1 MLLEEYIQLLV
12 DTTKEVYPKYIQNHI
27 LKGLE
32 KKEIVKD
39 VGNLSLDD
47 SSFDLSEIPEEEKL
61 VTSIQQS
68 EEVAKFLEEWEFN
81 KHYKYSVI
89 FNYDEFER
97 DNLDRAILSGEVLN
111 FTTSI
116 DEFDELASTRRNGF
130 GEMEF
135 TDSVIPTK
143 YETDEFLFLK
153 FNIRYQF
160 NSFQEEHIAKFK
172 YPILV
177 VFFKEL
183 NVFEIRFDTIKNAY
197 KDKDTLYVDNISM
210 IHRWLRNVLGLDIS
224 NVNLEPKIE
233 SICKDKTNN
242 VVVHSQCMSLRTG
255 GKATLE
261 VGGNAD
267 NLLPILGELKELMK
281 RNKILFDKNEE
292 IKELLE
298 DFINDTEETADLPW
312 IALRWTNNVK
322 AKEIIVK
329 FQHRYMGAD
338 YSLLQYLGSQTQ
350 VERMN
355 YVTKYLIGN

>member
-1 MLLEEYIQLLV
+1 MLLKDYIELLV
-12 DTTKEVYPKYIQNHI
+12 DTTNEVYPKYIQNHI

-32 KKEIVKD
+32 RKEIVKD
-39 VGNLSLDD
+39 DGNLSLDD

-61 VTSIQQS
+61 IKSIQKS
-68 EEVAKFLEEWEFN
+68 GEVAKFIEEWEFN

-89 FNYDEFER
+89 FKCDEFKQEK
-97 DNLDRAILSGEVLN
+97 LDEAVTSGEVLN

-116 DEFDELASTRRNGF
+116 DIFDELVSTRRSGL
-130 GEMEF
+130 GVMEF
-135 TDSVIPTK
+135 VETAIPTK

-153 FNIRYQF
+153 FNIKYQF
-160 NSFQEEHIAKFK
+160 NSFQEGRIAKFK

-183 NVFEIRFDTIKNAY
+183 NIFEIRFDTIKNAY

-210 IHRWLRNVLGLDIS
+210 IHRWLKKVLELKIS
-224 NVNLEPKIE
+224 NIDFEPKIE
-233 SICKDKTNN
+233 SICKDEMNN
-242 VVVHSQCMSLRTG
+242 VVVHSQCMSLKTG

-267 NLLPILGELKELMK
+267 NLLPILGELKELMN
-281 RNKILFDKNEE
+281 RNKILFNKNNE

-298 DFINDTEETADLPW
+298 DFINDTEEMAYLPW
-312 IALRWTNNVK
+312 IALRWTNEVK

-329 FQHRYMGAD
+329 FQHRYMGEN

-355 YVTKYLIGN
+355 YVTKYLIEN

>member
-1 MLLEEYIQLLV
+1 MFFEEYKEFLIQ
-12 DTTKEVYPKYIQNHI
+12 TSNEVYPKYIQSHL

-32 KKEIVKD
+32 KQDIVND
-39 VGNLSLDD
+39 DGNLSLFGE
-47 SSFDLSEIPEEEKL
+47 SIDLSELPEEEKL
-61 VTSIQQS
+61 VASIEQRS
-68 EEVAKFLEEWEFN
+68 EVIKFIEEWEFN

-89 FNYDEFER
+89 FNCENFNREKV
-97 DNLDRAILSGEVLN
+97 DNAILNSEILD
-111 FTTSI
+111 FTSTDDS
-116 DEFDELASTRRNGF
+116 FDELVSTKRNRF

-135 TDSVIPTK
+135 AEEGKPTK
-143 YETDEFLFLK
+143 YETEEFLFLK
-153 FNIRYQF
+153 FNIKYQF
-160 NSFQEEHIAKFK
+160 NFQEGRITKLK

-183 NVFEIRFDTIKNAY
+183 NIFEIRFDKIKNSY

-210 IHRWLRNVLGLDIS
+210 IHGWLKSKLGINIS

-233 SICKDKTNN
+233 SICKDKNN
-242 VVVHSQCMSLRTG
+242 HVVVHSQCMSLRSG

-261 VGGNAD
+261 VGGHIE

-281 RNKILFDKNEE
+281 RNKILFDESTE
-292 IKELLE
+292 IKDLLE
-298 DFINDTEETADLPW
+298 DFISDTEETANLPW
-312 IALRWTNNVK
+312 IALRWTNKVK

-338 YSLLQYLGSQTQ
+338 YSLLQYFGSQTQ

-355 YVTKYLIGN
+355 YVTNYLIKS

>member
-1 MLLEEYIQLLV
+1 MLLEEYRQLLIQ
-12 DTTKEVYPKYIQNHI
+12 TTNEVYPKYIQNHI

-32 KKEIVKD
+32 KEEIVKD
-39 VGNLSLDD
+39 DGNLSLYDD
-47 SSFDLSEIPEEEKL
+47 SVDLSELPDEEKL
-61 VTSIQQS
+61 AASIQQS
-68 EEVAKFLEEWEFN
+68 SKVAKFIEEWEFT
-81 KHYKYSVI
+81 KHYKYSIV
-89 FNYDEFER
+89 FKCDSFDEK
-97 DNLDRAILSGEVLN
+97 ILSTAIHKGEILN
-111 FTTSI
+111 FTSSN
-116 DEFDELASTRRNGF
+116 DSFDELVSTKRNGF

-135 TDSVIPTK
+135 AESVKPTK

-153 FNIRYQF
+153 FNIKYQF
-160 NSFQEEHIAKFK
+160 NSFQEGRITKLK

-183 NVFEIRFDTIKNAY
+183 NIFEIRFDKIKNSY

-210 IHRWLRNVLGLDIS
+210 IHRWLRNILKLNIS

-281 RNKILFDKNEE
+281 RNKLLFDESEE

-298 DFINDTEETADLPW
+298 DFISDTEETADLPW
-312 IALRWTNNVK
+312 IALRWTNDVK

-338 YSLLQYLGSQTQ
+338 YSLLQYFGSQTQ

-355 YVTKYLIGN
+355 YVTKYLIEN